1 MTRHRFLLNADAAP
15 ADDLVVG
22 SKTALS
28 DRRMLKQIRR
38 VLRLR
43 PGDTVDLL
51 DGRGNLY
58 TARLEILE
66 DDRLE
71 ASIIQT
77 KSEPTRKRP
86 NVEVVMPVLK
96 GDRFD
101 WAIEKLTEIG
111 VDIIQPVFAERS
123 VARGKRP
130 DRWMSISKEA
140 TEQCERFR
148 PPEIREPKPL
158 EEIFMSYQKDR
169 LSRRSYICSERS
181 ESPHLVRLLCDASD
195 NIASSTVS
203 TSNISVFIGPEG
215 GFSDTE
221 RKRAEIS
228 GISSCSLGNTILRA
242 ETAAVLAAGILVS
255 VSEFIWST

>member
-1 MTRHRFLLNADAAP
+1 MTRHRFLLDGEAAP
-15 ADDLVVG
+15 AADLIVG
-22 SKTALS
+22 SKTAVS

-43 PGDTVDLL
+43 PGDTIDLL

-58 TARLEILE
+58 TAKLETL
-66 DDRLE
+66 DDERLE
-71 ASIIQT
+71 ASIIESR
-77 KSEPTRKRP
+77 SEPPRRRP

-123 VARGKRP
+123 VALGKRR

-158 EEIFMSYQKDR
+158 EEIFMSYQKDG
-169 LSRRSYICSERS
+169 LSHWYYI
-181 ESPHLVRLLCDASD
+181 
-195 NIASSTVS
+195 
-203 TSNISVFIGPEG
+203 
-215 GFSDTE
+215 
-221 RKRAEIS
+221 
-228 GISSCSLGNTILRA
+228 
-242 ETAAVLAAGILVS
+242 
-255 VSEFIWST
+255 